1 MGTFDFTL
9 QLSRDGYL
17 SEAEIDAL
25 YDAGCDDGAIEDGPG
40 GVTIA
45 FDREAETL
53 AAAIA
58 SAVRDVESVPG
69 LDVVGV
75 AQDDLVTLAD
85 IASRT
90 GRSYESVRLL
100 AAGRRGPGEFP
111 VPVHTTSGD
120 RPWNFYSWA
129 AVATWLSNS
138 LGEPVTVPPHEL
150 TTADRLLS
158 ARTALR
164 QESDR
169 DRAALTELIAC

>member
-9 QLSRDGYL
+9 RLNRDGYL
-17 SEAEIDAL
+17 SDEDIDAL
-25 YDAGCDDGAIEDGPG
+25 YEAGCDDGSIEDGPG

-45 FDREAETL
+45 FHREAETL
-53 AAAIA
+53 AAAVA

-69 LDVVGV
+69 LEVTGV

-85 IASRT
+85 VASRT

-100 AAGRRGPGEFP
+100 AAGRRGPGGFP
-111 VPVHTTSGD
+111 APVHTTSGD
-120 RPWNFYSWA
+120 RPWHFYSWF
-129 AVATWLSNS
+129 AVATWLRDV
-138 LGEPVTVPPHEL
+138 LGQPVEVPPHEL

-164 QESDR
+164 HESDR
-169 DRAALTELIAC
+169 DRAALAKLIAC